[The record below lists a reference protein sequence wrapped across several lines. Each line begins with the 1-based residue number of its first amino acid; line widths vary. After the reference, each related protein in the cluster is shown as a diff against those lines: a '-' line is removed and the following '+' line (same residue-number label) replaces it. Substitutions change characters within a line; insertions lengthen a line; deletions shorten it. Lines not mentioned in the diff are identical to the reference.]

1 MSHTG
6 VYVSLDI
13 GTTSIKVVV
22 SEIVNGQMNV
32 IGVGNEKSEGL
43 SRGIIV
49 DIDKTVDSIKRAV
62 QQAEQKSNM
71 NIQRVVVGI
80 PTNNAHIESCHG
92 MIAVSGENREITN
105 LDVENVMAAAKV
117 RSVPPEREIISV
129 IPQQFIVDGFEGIK
143 DPRGMIGVRLEMQGT
158 MITGPKTIIHNTK
171 KCVERAGLY
180 IEDLVLQPLALA
192 SVALSKGER
201 DFGSI
206 IIDMGGGQTTASVIH
221 DNQLKFTYVDQEG
234 GEYVTKDISVV
245 LNTSLESAE
254 HLKRDYGYALPEE
267 TSEQETFPVTVVGKE
282 EPIKVDEHY
291 LSEIIE
297 ARLVQIFEKVHTEL
311 NSIGAFNLPGGIV
324 LTGGAASLPGVVE
337 LAKDIFETNVRLFV
351 PDQMGMRFPLFAT
364 GIGLVNYVANLEE
377 IHHVAEGK
385 MHDVAPQNQESRVE
399 VVSQNEAVRYTND
412 ELMQQ
417 PKKARQPKEPKP
429 EEERITEK
437 AKGFFSKFFGD

>member
-1 MSHTG
+1 MSHMG

-71 NIQRVVVGI
+71 SIQSVVVGI

-129 IPQQFIVDGFEGIK
+129 IPQQFIVDGFDGIK

-180 IEDLVLQPLALA
+180 IEELVLQPLALA

-254 HLKRDYGYALPEE
+254 RLKRDYGYALPEE
-267 TSEQETFPVTVVGKE
+267 TSEEETFPVNVVGKE
-282 EPIKVDEHY
+282 DPIKVDEHY

-297 ARLVQIFEKVHTEL
+297 ARLVQIFEKVHAEL

-324 LTGGAASLPGVVE
+324 LTGGAASLPGIVE

-364 GIGLVNYVANLEE
+364 GIGLVNYVVHLEE

-385 MHDVAPQNQESRVE
+385 LHESAPQNQESKVE
-399 VVSQNEAVRYTND
+399 VVSQNETVRYTN
-412 ELMQQ
+412 EENKQQ
-417 PKKARQPKEPKP
+417 PMKTQKVKEPKP
-429 EEERITEK
+429 EEERITNK